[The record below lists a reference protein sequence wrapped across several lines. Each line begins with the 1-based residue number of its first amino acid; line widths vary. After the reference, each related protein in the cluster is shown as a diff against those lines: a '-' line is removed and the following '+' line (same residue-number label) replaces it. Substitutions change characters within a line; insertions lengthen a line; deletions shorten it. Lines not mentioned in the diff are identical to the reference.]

1 MITKENLSIASLLEV
16 LDSNLHRGR
25 DDIAIFEIGK
35 GYGYDETAAVIN
47 EWWRLGFVLVG
58 ASEAP
63 AWDRQPRAWD
73 VDDAKGIVELI
84 AGRLR
89 SGRVSW
95 SALSESAVFHP
106 GRSATGTIEG
116 QLEGRVGELH
126 PGLVADLDLR
136 AERIV
141 IGEIAIRGLAGGSLA
156 AARVVPI
163 ARFPEV
169 ERDLSIVIGA
179 DRPAGDVERTVRTSG
194 GELLRGV
201 RLFDIYRGAP
211 LAAGERSLS
220 YRLTLQAEDRTLT
233 DAEIEAIL
241 ASITT
246 ALARDVGGRIRT

>member
-1 MITKENLSIASLLEV
+1 
-16 LDSNLHRGR
+16 
-25 DDIAIFEIGK
+25 
-35 GYGYDETAAVIN
+35 
-47 EWWRLGFVLVG
+47 
-58 ASEAP
+58 
-63 AWDRQPRAWD
+63 
-73 VDDAKGIVELI
+73 
-84 AGRLR
+84 
-89 SGRVSW
+89 
-95 SALSESAVFHP
+95 
-106 GRSATGTIEG
+106 
-116 QLEGRVGELH
+116 
-126 PGLVADLDLR
+126 
-136 AERIV
+136 
-141 IGEIAIRGLAGGSLA
+141 
-156 AARVVPI
+156 VVPI

-220 YRLTLQAEDRTLT
+220 YRLTFQADDRTLT